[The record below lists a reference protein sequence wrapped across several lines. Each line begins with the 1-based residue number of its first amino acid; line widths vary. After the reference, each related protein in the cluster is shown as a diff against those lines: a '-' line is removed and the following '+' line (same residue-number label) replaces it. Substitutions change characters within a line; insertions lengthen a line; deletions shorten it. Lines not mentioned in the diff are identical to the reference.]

1 MDLIMVV
8 LVLALIGCLVWAIT
22 TYIPMPPIF
31 KTAITI
37 IAVIVVILYLVRT
50 FAGKVPNVLP

>member
-1 MDLIMVV
+1 MDLITLV
-8 LVLALIGCLVWAIT
+8 LVLAIVGCLVWAIT

-31 KTAITI
+31 KTAITV

-50 FAGKVPNVLP
+50 LAGNVPNVLP

>member
-37 IAVIVVILYLVRT
+37 IAIIVVILYLVRT
-50 FAGKVPNVLP
+50 FASNVPNVLP

>member
-1 MDLIMVV
+1 MDLIV
-8 LVLALIGCLVWAIT
+8 LVLTLALLGFLVWAIT

-37 IAVIVVILYLVRT
+37 IVVVVIILYLIRR
-50 FAGKVPNVLP
+50 FAGAVPNVL

>member
-37 IAVIVVILYLVRT
+37 IAIIVVILYLVRT
-50 FAGKVPNVLP
+50 FAGNVPNVLP